1 MPSDEWIGVY
11 DLLDEE
17 SQCVSVKLVGK
28 CAQDDGWECWGPTDA
43 RHIPLTARAK
53 IGEEHS
59 PY

>member
-28 CAQDDGWECWGPTDA
+28 CAQDDG
-43 RHIPLTARAK
+43 
-53 IGEEHS
+53 
-59 PY
+59 